1 VTSSRTVANSSER
14 MPTSVV
20 VGGVSTA
27 TVDSHELPDTATL
40 FSLLKQ
46 VSRSFYLTLRIL
58 PGEVRSQ
65 IGLAYL
71 LARATDTVA
80 DTRAVPVES
89 RLATL
94 ATLRARI
101 LGQTA
106 GAISLNLFTGSTS
119 ADSAAVPSAAEQIL
133 LQRIEEFLAC
143 LRTVSDADRQ
153 LIRAV
158 LSIIISGQELD
169 LQRFGRAQPGQ
180 IIALANEQ
188 ELDDYTFR
196 VAGCVGEFWT
206 RLCRAHL
213 FPATPLDENLLIQNG
228 IRFGKG
234 LQLVNVLRDLPADLR
249 QGRCYLSE
257 DRLAA
262 LGLKPADLLNMSNYE
277 RLRPFFEFLLDLAQ
291 GHLEAGWQYTNSL
304 PRRCRRLRL
313 ACAWPILIGVATLSK
328 LRHTNILD
336 GSQRVKIT
344 RPEVRR
350 IIGRSLLAQ
359 IWPPLWQR
367 LFTRAKLV

>member
-1 VTSSRTVANSSER
+1 MTSSRTVGER

-20 VGGVSTA
+20 DRAASTPTA
-27 TVDSHELPDTATL
+27 PSSELADTATL

-94 ATLRARI
+94 AALRARI
-101 LGQTA
+101 LAQNA
-106 GAISLNLFTGSTS
+106 EPISLNLFTGSNS

-143 LRTVSDADRQ
+143 LCTVSDADRQ

-169 LQRFGRAQPGQ
+169 LQRFGRAQPNQ
-180 IIALANEQ
+180 IVTLANEQ
-188 ELDDYTFR
+188 ELDDYAFR

-206 RLCRAHL
+206 RLCHAHL
-213 FPATPLDENLLIQNG
+213 FPTAPLDENLLIQNG

-249 QGRCYLSE
+249 QGRCYLPE

-277 RLRPFFEFLLDLAQ
+277 RLRPFFDFLLGVAE

-313 ACAWPILIGVATLSK
+313 ACAWPILIGVATLCK
-328 LRHTNILD
+328 LRRTNVLD
-336 GSQRVKIT
+336 GSQRVKVT

-350 IIGRSLLAQ
+350 VIGQSLLAQ